1 MNNPFLDNCDDSVM
15 YYHASQT
22 TGDDTIVRL
31 CRHHAKAV
39 GYGVD
44 DYAGSA
50 EPNALCDESPLLKRA
65 LRRFDT
71 ATIDVYEVAGYEF
84 ISNGDLRIVLKG
96 GAELRVCKGAGDA
109 HRILD
114 QLLTVQK

>member
-1 MNNPFLDNCDDSVM
+1 M

-31 CRHHAKAV
+31 CHHHAEAV
-39 GYGVD
+39 AYGID

-50 EPNALCDESPLLKRA
+50 EPNALCDESPLLKHT

-71 ATIDVYEVAGYEF
+71 ATIDEYEVIGYEF
-84 ISNGDLRIVLKG
+84 VRNGHLRIVLKG
-96 GAELRVCKGAGDA
+96 GAEFRICKHACDVNLTL
-109 HRILD
+109 H
-114 QLLTVQK
+114 QLLCVQN

>member
-1 MNNPFLDNCDDSVM
+1 MNNQYIVPCEDSIM

-31 CRHHAKAV
+31 CCRHAEAV

-50 EPNALCDESPLLKRA
+50 EPNALCDESPILKRT

-71 ATIDVYEVAGYEF
+71 VAIDVYEVAGYEF
-84 ISNGDLRIVLKG
+84 VSNGDLRIVLKG
-96 GAELRVCKGAGDA
+96 GAEFRVWKYAGDA
-109 HRILD
+109 SRALD
-114 QLLTVQK
+114 HLLMVS

>member
-1 MNNPFLDNCDDSVM
+1 MNNPYIDACDGFIA

-31 CRHHAKAV
+31 CRHHAEAV

-44 DYAGSA
+44 HYAGSA
-50 EPNALCDESPLLKRA
+50 EANALCDESPILKRT

-71 ATIDVYEVAGYEF
+71 VTIDVYEVAGYQF
-84 ISNGDLRIVLKG
+84 VSNGDLRIVLKG
-96 GAELRVCKGAGDA
+96 GAEFRVWEGAGDA
-109 HRILD
+109 CRALD
-114 QLLTVQK
+114 HLLMVT

>member
-1 MNNPFLDNCDDSVM
+1 MNNPYIEACDDSIM

-31 CRHHAKAV
+31 CRHHAEAV

-50 EPNALCDESPLLKRA
+50 EPNALCDESPILKRT

-71 ATIDVYEVAGYEF
+71 VTIDVYEVAGYRF
-84 ISNGDLRIVLKG
+84 VSNGDLRIVLKG
-96 GAELRVCKGAGDA
+96 GAEFRVWKNAGDA
-109 HRILD
+109 CRALD
-114 QLLTVQK
+114 HLLMVT

>member
-1 MNNPFLDNCDDSVM
+1 MNNPFLDNYDGSVM

-31 CRHHAKAV
+31 CRHHAEAV

-44 DYAGSA
+44 QYAGSA
-50 EPNALCDESPLLKRA
+50 EPNALCDESPLLKRT

-71 ATIDVYEVAGYEF
+71 VTIDVYEVAGYEF
-84 ISNGDLRIVLKG
+84 TSNGDLRIVLKG
-96 GAELRVCKGAGDA
+96 GADFRVCKYAGEA
-109 HRILD
+109 RRTLD
-114 QLLTVQK
+114 QLLTVET

>member
-1 MNNPFLDNCDDSVM
+1 MNNPSFDNCDGSVM

-22 TGDDTIVRL
+22 AGDDTIVRF
-31 CRHHAKAV
+31 CRYHAEAL

-44 DYAGSA
+44 QYAGSA
-50 EPNALCDESPLLKRA
+50 EPNALCDESPLLKRR

-71 ATIDVYEVAGYEF
+71 VTLDVYEVAGYEF

-96 GAELRVCKGAGDA
+96 GAEFRVCKYAGDA
-109 HRILD
+109 RRALD
-114 QLLTVQK
+114 QLLMVET

>member
-1 MNNPFLDNCDDSVM
+1 MNNPFLNNCDGSVL

-31 CRHHAKAV
+31 CRHHAEAV

-44 DYAGSA
+44 HYAGSA
-50 EPNALCDESPLLKRA
+50 EPNALCDESPLLKRT

-71 ATIDVYEVAGYEF
+71 VTIDVYEVAGYEF

-96 GAELRVCKGAGDA
+96 GAEFRVRKYAGDA
-109 HRILD
+109 HRTLD
-114 QLLTVQK
+114 QLLAVDK